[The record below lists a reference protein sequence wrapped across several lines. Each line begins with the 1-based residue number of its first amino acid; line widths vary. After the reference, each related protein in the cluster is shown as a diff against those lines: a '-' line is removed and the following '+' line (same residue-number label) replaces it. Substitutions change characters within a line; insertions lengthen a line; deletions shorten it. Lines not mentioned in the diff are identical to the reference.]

1 MMSDKLHRFGSDI
14 SQIDLP
20 EKFTFPFYY
29 EPHPIALR
37 AVGELQEYLLV
48 QTDFNHDFGLNEE
61 VAESALGKMFGV
73 LVVSDAK
80 DQLGYLTAF
89 SGKLGDQNVH
99 TPFVPPVFDMLE
111 EESYFVAESAK
122 LDKINKEILKLEV
135 HPELTIRK
143 LKLEEETLITKDKI
157 EQQKVE
163 LKAIQK
169 KRKALRAK
177 AEKELG
183 EDNYAELRAQHNQES
198 INDNFLLR
206 EYTVFLNEKLQLVKY
221 SYDELAMPIAE
232 RKIKMKSMSFA
243 LQKWLFKQ
251 YNFLNIAQE
260 KRNVIDIFKNR
271 IPNVPPS
278 GAGDCAA
285 PKLFQYAFLHR
296 LKPIAL
302 AEFWWG
308 RPPNSN
314 SRKHKYFYPAC
325 RGKCEPIL
333 GHMLDGI
340 DMDPNSLLVNPAIGK
355 KLETVYEDDHLLVI
369 NKPAEFMSVPGKFVT
384 DSVQERLKAK
394 YPNSTGP
401 MIVHRLDM
409 STSGLMIVAKSK
421 EVHKVL
427 QEQFKT
433 RKVKKRYI
441 SLLDGIVIEDEGYVN
456 LPLRVDLDN
465 RPYQIVCEQH
475 GKSARTKYEV
485 ISRSEGKTRIYFYP
499 ITGRTHQLRVHAS
512 HHLGLNTPI
521 IGDDLYGRRGERLC
535 LHAEAIWFVHP
546 MSGEDVCFEVE
557 SGF

>member
-1 MMSDKLHRFGSDI
+1 MIDKLHRFGCDV
-14 SQIDLP
+14 SQVDLP
-20 EKFTFPFYY
+20 VKFTFPFYY
-29 EPHPIALR
+29 EPHPIALV
-37 AVGELQEYLLV
+37 AVDELQHYLLT
-48 QTDFNHDFGLNEE
+48 QTDFNHDFGLNGE
-61 VAESALGKMFGV
+61 VTENSLGKMFGV
-73 LVVSDAK
+73 LVVSDSEG
-80 DQLGYLTAF
+80 QLGYLTAF

-99 TPFVPPVFDMLE
+99 THFVPPVFDMLE
-111 EESYFVAESAK
+111 EESYFVVESAK
-122 LDKINKEILKLEV
+122 LDVLNKEIIQLESQTELCARKIKLEV
-135 HPELTIRK
+135 KAQAIKNT
-143 LKLEEETLITKDKI
+143 I
-157 EQQKVE
+157 EQQKKE
-163 LKAIQK
+163 LRIAQK
-169 KRKALRAK
+169 ERRAFRGT
-177 AEKELG
+177 AEKELA
-183 EDNYAELRAQHNQES
+183 EDAYAELRATHNQES

-206 EYTVFLNEKLQLVKY
+206 EYIVYLNDKLQFLQAN
-221 SYDELAMPIAE
+221 YDELASPIGE
-232 RKIKMKSMSFA
+232 RKAKMKSMSFA
-243 LQKWLFKQ
+243 LQSWLFEQ
-251 YNFLNIAQE
+251 YNFNNKDQE
-260 KRNVIDIFKNR
+260 TKNVIDIFKHK

-285 PKLFQYAFLHR
+285 PKLFQFAFLHG
-296 LKPIAL
+296 LKPVAL

-308 RPPNSN
+308 TPTNSN
-314 SRKHKYFYPAC
+314 SKKHKYFYPAC

-333 GHMLDGI
+333 GHMLAGI
-340 DMDPNSLLVNPAIGK
+340 DMDPNPLLVNQAIGK
-355 KLETVYEDDHLLVI
+355 ELVTVYEDDHLLII
-369 NKPAEFMSVPGKFVT
+369 NKPSEFMSVPGKFVT

-394 YPNSTGP
+394 YPKSTGP

-441 SLLDGIVIEDEGYVN
+441 ALLDGLVSEDEGYIN

-465 RPYQIVCEQH
+465 RPYQIVCEEH
-475 GKSARTKYEV
+475 GKSSRTRYEV
-485 ISRSEGKTRIYFYP
+485 ISRSEGKTKVYFYP

-546 MSGEDVCFEVE
+546 VSEEDVFFEVR

>member
-1 MMSDKLHRFGSDI
+1 MIDKLHRFSGHV
-14 SQIDLP
+14 SQIELP

-29 EPHPIALR
+29 EPHPIALV
-37 AVGELQEYLLV
+37 AVLELQEYLLN
-48 QTDFNHDFGLNEE
+48 QSDFSHDFGLFGNM
-61 VAESALGKMFGV
+61 SKDALGKMFGV
-73 LVVSDAK
+73 LVVADND
-80 DQLGYLTAF
+80 DQIGYLSAF

-99 TPFVPPVFDMLE
+99 KHFVPPVFDMLE
-111 EESYFVAESAK
+111 EGNYFVSESAK
-122 LDKINKEILKLEV
+122 LDVINKEILKLELE
-135 HPELTIRK
+135 PDLEERK
-143 LKLEEETLITKDKI
+143 LKLEEETQNTKHTI
-157 EQQKVE
+157 EQQKIE

-169 KRKALRAK
+169 ERQALRTT
-177 AEKELG
+177 AETELS
-183 EDNYAELRAQHNQES
+183 EADFVALKLQHNQES

-206 EYTVFLNEKLQLVKY
+206 EYTLYLNGKLQIVQA
-221 SYDELAMPIAE
+221 SYDELVKPIAD
-232 RKIKMKSMSFA
+232 RKAKMKSMSFA
-243 LQKWLFKQ
+243 LQSWLFEQ
-251 YNFLNIAQE
+251 YNFLNIDRE
-260 KRNVIDIFKNR
+260 PKNVIDIFKHK

-285 PKLFQYAFLHR
+285 PKLFQYAFLNG

-308 RPPNSN
+308 APPNSN

-333 GHMLDGI
+333 EHMLSGI
-340 DMDPNSLLVNPAIGK
+340 DMDPNPLLVNPAIGK
-355 KLETVYEDDHLLVI
+355 ELEIVYEDDHLLVI
-369 NKPAEFMSVPGKFVT
+369 NKPAEFMSVPGKSVT

-409 STSGLMIVAKSK
+409 STSGLMIVTKSK

-441 SLLDGIVIEDEGYVN
+441 ALLDGLVQENEGYIN

-465 RPYQIVCEQH
+465 RPYQIVCEEH

-512 HHLGLNTPI
+512 HHLGLNAPI
-521 IGDDLYGRRGERLC
+521 VGDDLYGLRGERLC

-546 MSGEDVCFEVE
+546 VSGDEVSFEVE
-557 SGF
+557 CGF

>member
-1 MMSDKLHRFGSDI
+1 MITDKLHRFGIDI
-14 SQIDLP
+14 SKIVLP

-29 EPHPIALR
+29 EPHPIALQ
-37 AVGELQEYLLV
+37 AVGELQEYLLT
-48 QTDFNHDFGLNEE
+48 QTDFNHDFGLEE
-61 VAESALGKMFGV
+61 VTKNSLGKMFGV
-73 LVVSDAK
+73 LVVSDEEG
-80 DQLGYLTAF
+80 QLGYLTAF

-99 TPFVPPVFDMLE
+99 PHFVPPVFDMLE
-111 EESYFVAESAK
+111 EGSYFVEESAK
-122 LDKINKEILKLEV
+122 LDVLNKEILKLETQS
-135 HPELTIRK
+135 ELHNRK
-143 LKLEEETLITKDKI
+143 LKLEEETQVTKHKI
-157 EQQKVE
+157 EQQKIE
-163 LKAIQK
+163 LKASQK
-169 KRKALRAK
+169 KRQAIRSK
-177 AEKELG
+177 AEIELS
-183 EDNYAELRAQHNQES
+183 DDAYIELRAQHNQES

-206 EYTVFLNEKLQLVKY
+206 EYTVYLNEMLKHVQA
-221 SYDELAMPIAE
+221 SYDELGVPIKE
-232 RKIKMKSMSFA
+232 RKAKMKSTSFA
-243 LQKWLFKQ
+243 LQSWLFEQ
-251 YNFLNIAQE
+251 YNFLNIARE
-260 KRNVIDIFKNR
+260 SKNVIDIFKHK

-285 PKLFQYAFLHR
+285 PKLFQYAFFNG

-308 RPPNSN
+308 APPNSN

-333 GHMLDGI
+333 GHMLSGV
-340 DMDPNSLLVNPAIGK
+340 DMDPNPLLENPAIGK
-355 KLETVYEDDHLLVI
+355 ELEMIYEDDHLLVI

-384 DSVQERLKAK
+384 DSVQERLKSK

-401 MIVHRLDM
+401 IIVHRLDM
-409 STSGLMIVAKSK
+409 STSGLMIVTKSK

-441 SLLDGIVIEDEGYVN
+441 ALLDGIVAKNEGYIN

-465 RPYQIVCEQH
+465 RPYQIVCEEH

-485 ISRSEGKTRIYFYP
+485 ISRSDGQTRIHFYP

-512 HHLGLNTPI
+512 HHLGLNAPI

-535 LHAEAIWFVHP
+535 LHAEAIWFLHP
-546 MSGEDVCFEVE
+546 VSKKELYFEVD

>member
-1 MMSDKLHRFGSDI
+1 MNDKLHRFSSDV

-29 EPHPIALR
+29 EPHPIALL
-37 AVGELQEYLLV
+37 AVDELQGYL
-48 QTDFNHDFGLNEE
+48 QTQSDFNHDFGVDGILTEN
-61 VAESALGKMFGV
+61 ALGKMFGV
-73 LVVSDAK
+73 LVVAD
-80 DQLGYLTAF
+80 DNGILGYLTAF

-99 TPFVPPVFDMLE
+99 KHFVPPVFDMLE
-111 EESYFVAESAK
+111 DGSYFVKESNK
-122 LDKINKEILKLEV
+122 LDIINKEILKLESQ
-135 HPELTIRK
+135 PALQERK
-143 LKLEEETLITKDKI
+143 IKLEEETLITKQTI
-157 EQQKVE
+157 EQQKIE
-163 LKAIQK
+163 LKSFQK
-169 KRKALRAK
+169 ERHALRATS
-177 AEKELG
+177 ETELS
-183 EDNYAELRAQHNQES
+183 EADFAALKTQHNQES

-206 EYTVFLNEKLQLVKY
+206 EYTVYLNEKLQIVRAN
-221 SYDELAMPIAE
+221 YDELEFPIAE
-232 RKIKMKSMSFA
+232 RRAKMKKMSFA
-243 LQKWLFKQ
+243 LQSWLFEQ
-251 YNFLNIAQE
+251 YNFLNIDCE
-260 KRNVIDIFKNR
+260 RKNVIDIFKHKLPS
-271 IPNVPPS
+271 IPPS

-285 PKLFQYAFLHR
+285 PKLFQYAFLNG

-302 AEFWWG
+302 SEFWWG

-333 GHMLDGI
+333 EHMLSGI
-340 DMDPNSLLVNPAIGK
+340 DMDPNPLLVNPAIGK
-355 KLETVYEDDHLLVI
+355 ELETVFEDDHLLVI
-369 NKPAEFMSVPGKFVT
+369 NKPAEFMSVPGKSVT

-394 YPNSTGP
+394 YLNSTGP

-409 STSGLMIVAKSK
+409 STSGLMIVTKSK
-421 EVHKVL
+421 EVHKRL

-441 SLLDGIVIEDEGYVN
+441 ALLDGIVLDDEGYIN

-465 RPYQIVCEQH
+465 RPYQIVCEEH

-512 HHLGLNTPI
+512 HHLGLNAPI
-521 IGDDLYGRRGERLC
+521 VGDDLYGLRGERLC

-546 MSGEDVCFEVE
+546 VSGDEVSFEVE
-557 SGF
+557 CGF